1 MQAHK
6 VSNSCSLLALFP
18 SRIRIYVGARTPP
31 DGCGSR
37 GLTSYRTEWT
47 IFAEPEWLAG
57 SIDFVAKAPDGR
69 LVIFDWKRSKE
80 LPRPY

>member
-1 MQAHK
+1 M
-6 VSNSCSLLALFP
+6 
-18 SRIRIYVGARTPP
+18 IYVGARTPP